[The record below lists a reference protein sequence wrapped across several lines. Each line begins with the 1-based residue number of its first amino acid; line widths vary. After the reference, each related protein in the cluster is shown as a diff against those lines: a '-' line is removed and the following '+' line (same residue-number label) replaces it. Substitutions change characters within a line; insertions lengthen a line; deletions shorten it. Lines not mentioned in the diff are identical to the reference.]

1 MNGGVRAVVEGH
13 RVVLLETRPPVAA
26 KILNTPAGPELVL
39 VGAAA
44 GLLEGDRVTIDLTL
58 GPGARLTVRTTAAT
72 LAHPCPDGEWTE
84 TIVNATLGPGATLA
98 WLAEP
103 LVACAGCRHRSRS
116 TIVLDEGALAVW
128 YEACTLGRSGER
140 AGTVQLRLDA
150 TVDGVPL
157 LRDGLKFPDGAETP
171 AVLAGHRHTGSVHLL
186 GRRASGPFLQL
197 AGPGTTARAVAV
209 DAAGLERAL
218 APARSL
224 FLSTTAPTA
233 EEVHAPWL
241 SSHTSTTVTAR
252 RPAAPSNARR

>member
-1 MNGGVRAVVEGH
+1 MNGGIRAVVEGSK
-13 RVVLLETRPPVAA
+13 VVLLETRPPVAA
-26 KILNTPAGPELVL
+26 KILDTPGGPELVL

-44 GLLEGDRVTIDLTL
+44 GLLEGDTVTIDLGL

-72 LAHPCPDGEWTE
+72 LAHPCPDGGWTE
-84 TIVNATLGPGATLA
+84 MILNAALGAGAVLA

-103 LVACAGCRHRSRS
+103 LVGCGGCRHRSRS
-116 TIVLDEGALAVW
+116 TIELGEGAAAVW

-150 TVDGVPL
+150 TVEGAPL
-157 LRDGLKFPDGAETP
+157 LRDGLKYPDGAETP

-186 GRRASGPFLQL
+186 GRQTSGPFLQL
-197 AGPGTTARAVAV
+197 AGPGTTARAVAA

-224 FLSTTAPTA
+224 FLSITAATA
-233 EEVHAPWL
+233 EEVPVHG
-241 SSHTSTTVTAR
+241 
-252 RPAAPSNARR
+252 